1 MLTAHAIDP
10 SLAGVITAIVGA
22 VVGIGGLALNRS
34 SQREQA
40 RQQAAADRAAQ
51 DSRKASH
58 LELALDAMQRRAEMA
73 EAGEI
78 RKTRRVDELE
88 DELDEQ
94 RDLHRHQLAAQEA
107 RCREQ
112 LAAVTDVALTLRAV
126 VNSEI
131 AEAAART
138 TLDRVLPHPHEPRP
152 ARELPGSDPDP
163 GR

>member
-1 MLTAHAIDP
+1 MTAQLIDP
-10 SLAGVITAIVGA
+10 SLAAVITAATGVFVAFTGF
-22 VVGIGGLALNRS
+22 LLNRS

-40 RQQAAADRAAQ
+40 RQQAAADKAAQ
-51 DSRKASH
+51 DSQKASH

-73 EAGEI
+73 EAAEI

-112 LAAVTDVALTLRAV
+112 LGAVTDVALTLRAV
-126 VNSEI
+126 VNDEI
-131 AEAAART
+131 AQAAART
-138 TLDRVLPHPHEPRP
+138 ALDRVLPHPHEPRP
-152 ARELPGSDPDP
+152 TRELPNSDPETD
-163 GR
+163 R